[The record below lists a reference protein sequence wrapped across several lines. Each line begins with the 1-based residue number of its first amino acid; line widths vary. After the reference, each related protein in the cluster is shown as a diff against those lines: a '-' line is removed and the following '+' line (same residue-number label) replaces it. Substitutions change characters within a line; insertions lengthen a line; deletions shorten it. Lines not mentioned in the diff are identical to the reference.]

1 MVLALRKN
9 DLLRLRRAA
18 GTWIEVLSG
27 RIWVTE
33 DGRAG
38 DFLLGPG
45 RGYRVFG
52 DGLVLLGTETLANGN
67 DGAEIMMRQAGR
79 HERSGDAAG

>member
-33 DGRAG
+33 DGRAA

-45 RGYRVFG
+45 RSYRVSG
-52 DGLVLLGTETLANGN
+52 DGLVLVGTEMVWNGA
-67 DGAEIMMRQAGR
+67 DGAEIVMRPAGKA
-79 HERSGDAAG
+79 RSGDDAAR

>member
-9 DLLRLRRAA
+9 DLLRLWRAA
-18 GTWIEVLSG
+18 GTSIEVLSG

-33 DGRAG
+33 DGRAS

-45 RGYRVFG
+45 RSYRVFG
-52 DGLVLLGTETLANGN
+52 NGLVLVGPETVRNEG
-67 DGAEIMMRQAGR
+67 DGAEIVMRPAPGAGSV
-79 HERSGDAAG
+79 HHAAG